1 MRDVIRALAEQ
12 GVRHVV
18 VSPAGFVCDHVEVLY
33 DLDVEARWIAAEQG
47 VTLHRAPAV
56 NAHPAVHRDAGR
68 PRSGCARGGTG
79 GAEHRRAARAAELMA
94 AAATRLVIV
103 GGGITGLSAAHR
115 AVEIARERGL
125 GLQLTLIE
133 ARERLGGSIASERVD
148 GFLVEAGP
156 DSFLSEKPWAL
167 ALCRRLGVEDRLV
180 RTDDRFRK
188 VFVWHRG
195 RLHPLP
201 DGFQLLAPTALRPF
215 ATSSL
220 FSWPGKL
227 RMALDLVLPRGD
239 RRRRE
244 PGRIRPPPPGRRGA
258 GARRPAAGGR
268 HLHRRPRRSEPDA
281 RRCRASSSSSRT
293 SRSIIL
299 GLRRALR
306 QAPLPGTS
314 GARWSLFVT
323 FAGGMEEL
331 VTALAARLPAGAVV
345 LKQRVSALERAG
357 DGWRVAT
364 SDGNAFEADRVIVAT
379 ESHATARLARYLDPS
394 LATLLEE
401 ISYASAAT
409 VSLGYRRADVPH
421 PLDGFGFVVPRT
433 EGKALLA
440 GTFSS
445 VKYPG
450 RAPEG
455 HVLIR
460 AFLGGMLNA
469 GVLREDD
476 DALIARARDELRAA
490 LGISA
495 SPVLTRLHR
504 WPASMP
510 QYRVGHLSRI
520 ETIER
525 RVAGLPG
532 LTLAGAAYRGVG
544 IADCVRSGEAA
555 AEAALTS

>member
-1 MRDVIRALAEQ
+1 MKL
-12 GVRHVV
+12 VV
-18 VSPAGFVCDHVEVLY
+18 
-33 DLDVEARWIAAEQG
+33 
-47 VTLHRAPAV
+47 
-56 NAHPAVHRDAGR
+56 
-68 PRSGCARGGTG
+68 
-79 GAEHRRAARAAELMA
+79 
-94 AAATRLVIV
+94 V
-103 GGGITGLSAAHR
+103 GGGIAGLSAAHR
-115 AVEIARERGL
+115 AVEVARERGIAL
-125 GLQLTLIE
+125 DLTLIE

-167 ALCRRLGVEDRLV
+167 ALCRRLGVENRLV

-201 DGFQLLAPTALRPF
+201 DGFQLLAPTAMLPF

-220 FSWPGKL
+220 FSLPGKL
-227 RMALDLVLPRGD
+227 RMALDLVLPRGGGD
-239 RRRRE
+239 DESLGAFVRRRL
-244 PGRIRPPPPGRRGA
+244 GA
-258 GARRPAAGGR
+258 EALERVAQPLVAGIYTADPDD
-268 HLHRRPRRSEPDA
+268 LSLTATMPRFIELERTERSV
-281 RRCRASSSSSRT
+281 
-293 SRSIIL
+293 IL

-306 QAPLPGTS
+306 RAPLPGTS

-331 VTALAARLPAGAVV
+331 VTTLAARLPAGAVV
-345 LKQRVSALERAG
+345 LEQRVSALERTG
-357 DGWRVAT
+357 ERWQVAT
-364 SDGNAFEADRVIVAT
+364 REGGRFEAEQVIVAT
-379 ESHATARLARYLDPS
+379 EAHATARLTRYLNPA

-401 ISYASAAT
+401 IPYASAAT

-421 PLDGFGFVVPRT
+421 ALDGFGFVVPRT

-460 AFLGGMLNA
+460 GFLGGMLSGA
-469 GVLREDD
+469 MLAEDD
-476 DALIARARDELRAA
+476 DALVARARDELGGA
-490 LGISA
+490 LGVTA
-495 SPVLTRLHR
+495 APVLTRLHR

-510 QYRVGHLSRI
+510 QYRVGHLARV
-520 ETIER
+520 EMIER
-525 RVAGLPG
+525 VSGALPG
-532 LTLAGAAYRGVG
+532 LSLAGAAYRGVG
-544 IADCVRSGEAA
+544 LADCVRSGEAA
-555 AEAALTS
+555 AEQALGVA

>member
-1 MRDVIRALAEQ
+1 
-12 GVRHVV
+12 
-18 VSPAGFVCDHVEVLY
+18 
-33 DLDVEARWIAAEQG
+33 
-47 VTLHRAPAV
+47 
-56 NAHPAVHRDAGR
+56 
-68 PRSGCARGGTG
+68 
-79 GAEHRRAARAAELMA
+79 
-94 AAATRLVIV
+94 
-103 GGGITGLSAAHR
+103 
-115 AVEIARERGL
+115 
-125 GLQLTLIE
+125 
-133 ARERLGGSIASERVD
+133 VD

-201 DGFQLLAPTALRPF
+201 DGFQLLAPTALLPF

-220 FSWPGKL
+220 FSLPGKL
-227 RMALDLVLPRGD
+227 RMALDLVLPRGVAD
-239 RRRRE
+239 DESLGAFVRRRL
-244 PGRIRPPPPGRRGA
+244 GA
-258 GARRPAAGGR
+258 EALERVAQPLVAGIYTADPDD
-268 HLHRRPRRSEPDA
+268 LSLTATMPRFIELERKERSV
-281 RRCRASSSSSRT
+281 
-293 SRSIIL
+293 IL
-299 GLRRALR
+299 GLRRGLR
-306 QAPLPGTS
+306 RAPLPGTS

-331 VTALAARLPAGAVV
+331 VTALTGKLPAGAVV
-345 LKQRVSALERAG
+345 LKQRVSALQREGA
-357 DGWRVAT
+357 GWRVAT
-364 SDGNAFEADRVIVAT
+364 AEGGRFEADRVILAT
-379 ESHATARLARYLDPS
+379 EAHATARLTRYLDPA

-401 ISYASAAT
+401 IPYASAAT

-421 PLDGFGFVVPRT
+421 GLDGFGFVVPRT

-460 AFLGGMLNA
+460 GFLGGMLNA
-469 GVLREDD
+469 AMLAEDD
-476 DALIARARDELRAA
+476 EVLVARARTELRGA
-490 LGISA
+490 LGITSE
-495 SPVLTRLHR
+495 PVLTRLHR

-510 QYRVGHLSRI
+510 QYYVGHLARI

-525 RVAGLPG
+525 ALAALPG
-532 LTLAGAAYRGVG
+532 LSLAGAAYRGVG
-544 IADCVRSGEAA
+544 
-555 AEAALTS
+555 